1 MAVAWSLLFWL
12 LMFVMNL
19 AFIVSSFYQLLC
31 LVDLE
36 GDQMNPFEASAS
48 INFWVV
54 KEFLLYGVFS
64 VLLLVTGHWLIFLIT
79 LPLAGY
85 HALLYMKRQHLIDV
99 TEVFRNLKVEKNL
112 RLFKLG
118 FYVVFFV
125 IVVFNLAIATF
136 EAVSGMDDD
145 LHTF

>member
-54 KEFLLYGVFS
+54 KEF
-64 VLLLVTGHWLIFLIT
+64 
-79 LPLAGY
+79 
-85 HALLYMKRQHLIDV
+85 LLYMKRQHLIDV

>member
-12 LMFVMNL
+12 LMFFMNF

-31 LVDLE
+31 LLDLE
-36 GDQMNPFEASAS
+36 GDHMNPFEASAH
-48 INFWVV
+48 INFWVM
-54 KEFLLYGVFS
+54 KEFLLHGVFCI
-64 VLLLVTGHWLIFLIT
+64 LLLVTGHWLIFLVAV
-79 LPLAGY
+79 PLASY
-85 HALLYMKRQHLIDV
+85 HALLYMKRQHLVDV
-99 TEVFRNLKVEKNL
+99 TEVFRNLKGEKNL

-136 EAVSGMDDD
+136 EAV
-145 LHTF
+145 LHE